1 MQFNSP
7 KNLALFN
14 AAVITAVV
22 IVLLVVY
29 NLIFADITPLAIV
42 GLSLL
47 IFLVAYFLIS
57 TTLEN
62 FFYKKIKLIYKTIHS
77 LKRPKGHKTSTID
90 VNQDNVL
97 DRVNTEVREW
107 AESQRQK
114 IRDLEQSASYRR
126 EFLGNVSHELKTPIF
141 NMQGY
146 VLTLLDGGLEDPT
159 INRKYLLKTEQS
171 INRMIAIVNDLEA
184 ISKLE
189 SGELQ
194 PKMESFDILNL
205 TREVIEFLEVKAR
218 QCKNIISIKGHTDR
232 TIMVYADREKI
243 RQVLTNLIDNGIKYS
258 KRENGRT
265 TVNFFDMEE
274 NILVEVSD
282 DGIGIPEEAIPRL
295 FERFY
300 RTDKAR
306 SREQGGTGLGLAI
319 VKHIIHSH
327 DQTINVRSKQGIGTT
342 FGFTLEKAKA
352 AKI

>member
-14 AAVITAVV
+14 AVVITAVM
-22 IVLLVVY
+22 ILLLIIN
-29 NLIFADITPLAIV
+29 NLLFP
-42 GLSLL
+42 GLSAPGIIGIALF
-47 IFLVAYFLIS
+47 IFLSSYILIK

-62 FFYKKIKLIYKTIHS
+62 FFYKKIKLIYKTIHN
-77 LKRPKGHKTSTID
+77 LKRPKGQKSSTID
-90 VNQDNVL
+90 LNEDDVL
-97 DRVNTEVREW
+97 EKVNTEVKEW
-107 AESQRQK
+107 AEIQSRK

-126 EFLGNVSHELKTPIF
+126 EFIGNVSHELKTPIF

-146 VLTLLDGGLEDPT
+146 VLTLLDGGIEDSS

-194 PKMESFDILNL
+194 PQKEVFDIVTL
-205 TREVIEFLEVKAR
+205 TKDVIEFLEVKAKTNGNAISLLGNPDR
-218 QCKNIISIKGHTDR
+218 NIVVS
-232 TIMVYADREKI
+232 ADRYEI
-243 RQVLTNLIDNGIKYS
+243 RQVLTNLIDNAIKYS
-258 KRENGRT
+258 KSDNGQT
-265 TVNFFDMEE
+265 GISFFDMGE

-282 DGIGIPEEAIPRL
+282 NGIGIPEESIPRL

-306 SREQGGTGLGLAI
+306 SRDQGGTGLGLSI

-327 DQTINVRSKQGIGTT
+327 DQTINVRSKKGIGTT
-342 FGFTLEKAKA
+342 FGFTLEKATKNL
-352 AKI
+352 I

>member
-22 IVLLVVY
+22 IVLLIIY
-29 NLIFADITPLAIV
+29 NQIFADITPLAIV

-77 LKRPKGHKTSTID
+77 LKRPKGNKTSTID

-97 DRVNTEVREW
+97 DRVNTEVKEW

-146 VLTLLDGGLEDPT
+146 VLTLLDGGLEDPS

-194 PKMESFDILNL
+194 PKMESFDIIGL
-205 TREVIEFLEVKAR
+205 TKEVIEFLEVKAR

-232 TIMVYADREKI
+232 TIMVHADREKI

-265 TVNFFDMEE
+265 MVNFFDMEE